1 MKKLLLAST
10 ALLLM
15 AACNKSPQTAQFKTA
30 YVDTSKLMEDYDQ
43 AKDIRAK
50 YEAKST
56 EMSKG
61 LKEEIAMFQS
71 EANNF
76 RSEAQAKG
84 AAWAQAKGT
93 ELSRREQQL
102 RYKQDA
108 LVLQLQQ
115 ESGTE
120 LDSLVSD
127 VKKFI
132 KGYGKEKGYDYIY
145 GTGQAESILYAKDQY
160 DLTKDILKAL
170 NDKYKSE
177 KGKAE
182 IKK

>member
-1 MKKLLLAST
+1 MLMAAS

-15 AACNKSPQTAQFKTA
+15 TACNKSTPSPQFKTA
-30 YVDTSKLMEDYDQ
+30 YVDTSKLMEDYDE
-43 AKDIRAK
+43 AKDVRAK

-61 LKEEIAMFQS
+61 LKEEIAVFQA
-71 EANNF
+71 EANSF
-76 RSEAQAKG
+76 RTDAQSKG

-108 LVLQLQQ
+108 LVQQLQQ

-120 LDSLVSD
+120 LDSLVSN

-132 KGYGKEKGYDYIY
+132 KSYGKEKGYDYIY

-170 NDKYKSE
+170 NDKYKS
-177 KGKAE
+177 GKANSAE